1 MAARKKNP
9 WTLLRKRLTPIV
21 KELHAASPWRV
32 VAPQTVED
40 WLKEL
45 TWWDLLWGDM
55 ICERLCQE
63 PPRLDTA
70 ILSLTQATE
79 ESEEAEQ
86 WQLRLIQQVMH
97 RLVFALDLCQK
108 MPAVWR
114 HECNLTGDYA
124 HDARAVLIE
133 CWRRNAPFVW
143 ATRYAH
149 VYVAQED

>member
-21 KELHAASPWRV
+21 LELHAASPWRV
-32 VAPQTVED
+32 VAPQTVEQ

-45 TWWDLLWGDM
+45 TWYELLWGDM
-55 ICERLCQE
+55 ICEKLCQE

-70 ILSLTQATE
+70 LFSLTQATE
-79 ESEEAEQ
+79 ESEASEQ
-86 WQLRLIQQVMH
+86 RQLQLIQQVMH
-97 RLVFALDLCQK
+97 RLVFALDLCLK

-114 HECNLTGDYA
+114 REIELTGDFS

-133 CWRRNAPFVW
+133 GWRRNTPFFW

-149 VYVAQED
+149 VYVAEEE